1 MLSQISLRLFV
12 LSQKRYAPSPK
23 QAENRH
29 SPQIS
34 PELTRDVVE
43 EFFLFEWPI
52 FCNFFIALST
62 EVCMWW
68 KMFVPLQVMTF
79 PTVDS
84 SLLPMAHDATCKK
97 IQRSLNPLYFTSSCT
112 EDYKDI
118 KFEYGHLRLLSTL
131 SLPDCPGYGQWVAS
145 QLRSGIQRLSTGTRN
160 FTITIS
166 HSEAE
171 ILVDSLHRDWTLT
184 GESAVQL

>member
-1 MLSQISLRLFV
+1 MLSQISLWLFV
-12 LSQKRYAPSPK
+12 LSQKRCAPSPK
-23 QAENRH
+23 QAENRY

-52 FCNFFIALST
+52 FCNF
-62 EVCMWW
+62 
-68 KMFVPLQVMTF
+68 
-79 PTVDS
+79 S
-84 SLLPMAHDATCKK
+84 SLWAPKYVCGERCSYLCKWWPSQRWIPRCSPWRTMPLAKNSSDLWILFTLLPPALKTTRTSNLSMAT
-97 IQRSLNPLYFTSSCT
+97 
-112 EDYKDI
+112 
-118 KFEYGHLRLLSTL
+118 YGF
-131 SLPDCPGYGQWVAS
+131 CPHPHCLTVPASQWVAS